1 MSQNQPGSNEA
12 TMWNMW
18 YPSIQPALANLKG
31 KRNENIETIA
41 VTKWSQ
47 HEHVVCVFRLSGKIC
62 ELVICTLSSKPRGA
76 KTPFISQGTMECA
89 GELHTVL
96 LRSDGEAVACGANFH
111 GHCRIPPLEEGI
123 SYTQVSAGGS
133 HTVLLRSDGQ
143 AVACGA
149 NFHGQYSVP
158 PLDEGLSYSQVSAGG
173 KHTVL
178 LRSDGQAVACG
189 LLDGRCSIPP
199 LDEGLL
205 YSQVS
210 GGQSHTVL
218 LRSDGQAVACS
229 QSSDGRCSIPPLD
242 EGLSYI
248 QVSAGGSHTVLL
260 RSDGQAVACG
270 ANFHGQCSIPP
281 LEEGISYTQVSAG
294 GSHTVLLRSD
304 GQAVAC
310 GSNSDRQCNIP
321 PWDEGISY
329 TQVSAG
335 GSHTVLLRSDGQA
348 VACGRNTFGKC
359 KIPSLT
365 SWREWLPFGFAS
377 PSYRYVCESTTFA
390 MLGRDRVVQVD
401 FLLEGDGGV
410 ILTCVGLDGLEVLR
424 LKAQTSDRT
433 VDVCSRVARELNT
446 TVQNLRMVL
455 PDARLLAAISKA
467 NPFATLSDVISAWA
481 DMASMAKGKFYRA
494 SAEGSPFAR
503 NKHSESPPGL
513 SYV

>member
-1 MSQNQPGSNEA
+1 
-12 TMWNMW
+12 MWNMW

-41 VTKWSQ
+41 VAKWSQ
-47 HEHVVCVFRLSGKIC
+47 HEHIEHVVCVFRLSGKIC

-76 KTPFISQGTMECA
+76 KTPFISQDAMESA
-89 GELHTVL
+89 GELHTVLLRSDGHAVACGQNSDGRCSIPPLDAGLSYSQVSAGVNHTVL
-96 LRSDGEAVACGANFH
+96 LRSDGEAVACGDNF
-111 GHCRIPPLEEGI
+111 
-123 SYTQVSAGGS
+123 Q
-133 HTVLLRSDGQ
+133 GQ
-143 AVACGA
+143 C
-149 NFHGQYSVP
+149 SIP

-173 KHTVL
+173 HHTVL

-189 LLDGRCSIPP
+189 HLDGRCSIPP

-218 LRSDGQAVACS
+218 LRSDGQAVACG
-229 QSSDGRCSIPPLD
+229 DHFARRCSIPPLD
-242 EGLSYI
+242 EGLSYS
-248 QVSAGGSHTVLL
+248 QVSAGVCHTVLL

-294 GSHTVLLRSD
+294 GSHTVLLRTD

-310 GSNSDRQCNIP
+310 GSNSYGQGNIP
-321 PWDEGISY
+321 PLDEGFLYS
-329 TQVSAG
+329 QVSAG
-335 GSHTVLLRSDGQA
+335 HSHTVLLRSDGQA
-348 VACGRNTFGKC
+348 VACGRNTCGQC
-359 KIPSLT
+359 NVPSLM
-365 SWREWLPFGFAS
+365 SWREWLPFGFTS
-377 PSYRYVCESTTFA
+377 PSYRYVCESTTFD

-433 VDVCSRVARELNT
+433 ADVCSRVARELST

-455 PDARLLAAISKA
+455 PDARLLATISKA
-467 NPFATLSDVISAWA
+467 NPSATLSDVISA
-481 DMASMAKGKFYRA
+481 
-494 SAEGSPFAR
+494 
-503 NKHSESPPGL
+503 
-513 SYV
+513 